1 MSRLPGGDMHDLGS
15 RLKEALQSWRI
26 DELTDAQLEELAE
39 LQWAEAQLKVVRVR
53 WLAELKRRG
62 LRVPWER

>member
-1 MSRLPGGDMHDLGS
+1 MHDLGS
-15 RLKEALQSWRI
+15 RLKEALQSRRI
-26 DELTDAQLEELAE
+26 DELTDAQLEEELAE

>member
-1 MSRLPGGDMHDLGS
+1 MHDLGS

-26 DELTDAQLEELAE
+26 DELTDAQIAEVLGEL
-39 LQWAEAQLKVVRVR
+39 LWAEEQLEVVRVR

-62 LRVPWER
+62 LREPWER

>member
-1 MSRLPGGDMHDLGS
+1 MHDLGS
-15 RLKEALQSWRI
+15 RLKEALQSRRI

>member
-1 MSRLPGGDMHDLGS
+1 MQDLGS

>member
-1 MSRLPGGDMHDLGS
+1 MHDLGS

-26 DELTDAQLEELAE
+26 DGLTDAQLEEELAE

-62 LRVPWER
+62 LREPWER